1 MQLTIFQIFKV
12 ILLDFNGTVM
22 TIFLKSKN
30 ENISLTELAYESAY
44 YDQSHFIS
52 DFRKMTGLTPKQFF
66 NDCELSISNFF
77 E

>member
-1 MQLTIFQIFKV
+1 
-12 ILLDFNGTVM
+12 M

>member
-1 MQLTIFQIFKV
+1 
-12 ILLDFNGTVM
+12 M

-52 DFRKMTGLTPKQFF
+52 DFRKMTGLTPNNFLMIVNCQY
-66 NDCELSISNFF
+66 LISLNNLKNILIDFY
-77 E
+77 